1 MAVLTRALEGV
12 WQITYDVEARQLFVV
27 GNFGIR
33 LSVNEFLASN
43 EGTAAE
49 TTLEGLIIDMFLNT
63 EDDDDR
69 AEGPN

>member
-1 MAVLTRALEGV
+1 MAVLTRSLEGA

-27 GNFGIR
+27 GNLGNR
-33 LSVNEFLASN
+33 LSVNEFLALN

-63 EDDDDR
+63 PEDDDR